1 VPVQK
6 QTPPRSAPDTE
17 GGSSARLPSIRSIPT
32 TYRGTYFRSRLEARW
47 AATFDQLGWYWEYEP
62 DGVDM
67 DGVRYLCD
75 FWLPHQR
82 CWVEVKG
89 PTNDRLDK
97 TNQLR
102 KAVPDHDLVVI
113 GRPAGPGGLANWQG
127 VDTDNVGIFTCHL
140 CHRSCFLIP
149 LIQREG
155 QKPFTD
161 WRCRNCGAIS
171 EPGKPSLDP
180 FSRID
185 SASFI
190 EAKRREWSAIGDSHG
205 HPSAGN
211 LGDVFVAEM
220 LTGLPFATIP
230 RSAR

>member
-102 KAVPDHDLVVI
+102 KAVPEHDLVVI
-113 GRPAGPGGLANWQG
+113 GRPAGPGGLANWDG
-127 VDTDNVGIFTCHL
+127 IDTNNVGIFTCEV
-140 CHRSCFLIP
+140 CDQCCFVSP
-149 LIQREG
+149 ASSEG
-155 QKPFTD
+155 SD
-161 WRCRNCGAIS
+161 WRCRNCGAG
-171 EPGKPSLDP
+171 EGLDP
-180 FSRID
+180 TSRVS
-185 SASFI
+185 SASYI
-190 EAKRREWSAIGDSHG
+190 EVLYRECDR
-205 HPSAGN
+205 GN
-211 LGDVFVAEM
+211 GLTRAFLDEI
-220 LTGLPFATIP
+220 LTGLPFSTIP
-230 RSAR
+230 RTSG